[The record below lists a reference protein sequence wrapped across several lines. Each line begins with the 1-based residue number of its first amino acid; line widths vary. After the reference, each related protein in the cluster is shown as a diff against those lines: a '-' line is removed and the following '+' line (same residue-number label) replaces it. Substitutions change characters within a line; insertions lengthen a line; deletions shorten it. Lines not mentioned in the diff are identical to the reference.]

1 MNHRRTLCALALA
14 TGLASASGLAAAQ
27 TQAAPFPNRPVRIV
41 VPFVPGGTIDVITRL
56 LARHLQDTLKQ
67 PVVVDNR
74 AGAGGVVGV
83 DHVAKSK
90 PDGYT
95 LVLNSAT
102 PMVTAVSLNTTPYD
116 LFRDLTPITQVT
128 TFDYV
133 MSVNARSTIQ
143 SMQDLV
149 QLARKDPGKL
159 NYASAGIGSGQ
170 HMYVELM
177 RSAAGIQIQHIP
189 YKGNAPAMQ
198 ALLSGEVDL
207 MFDTTLGMLPMI
219 QAGRVRPLLVSSAKP
234 LASLPQVPTMD
245 SLFPGSSIQ
254 GWHGVF
260 APAAM
265 PREIV
270 VQLADA
276 ISAALKSPD
285 IAGRLQELGLEPS
298 GLGPEPFAAV
308 VRRDHERWGR
318 LIRENNIKAD

>member
-133 MSVNARSTIQ
+133 MSVLSLI
-143 SMQDLV
+143 
-149 QLARKDPGKL
+149 
-159 NYASAGIGSGQ
+159 
-170 HMYVELM
+170 
-177 RSAAGIQIQHIP
+177 HI
-189 YKGNAPAMQ
+189 
-198 ALLSGEVDL
+198 
-207 MFDTTLGMLPMI
+207 
-219 QAGRVRPLLVSSAKP
+219 
-234 LASLPQVPTMD
+234 
-245 SLFPGSSIQ
+245 
-254 GWHGVF
+254 
-260 APAAM
+260 
-265 PREIV
+265 
-270 VQLADA
+270 
-276 ISAALKSPD
+276 
-285 IAGRLQELGLEPS
+285 
-298 GLGPEPFAAV
+298 
-308 VRRDHERWGR
+308 
-318 LIRENNIKAD
+318 